1 MKLLSAVAVHLSE
14 GAAGAVEPVLVGTL
28 RGSFQ
33 GGRRLVSTSFEY
45 EQSYLQRPG
54 AYELSPDLPLRPGRV
69 YTGADATMFGAI
81 ADATPDDWGTSLI
94 DAQWAIERARDQPAF
109 LGDFDHLTQL
119 NDETRP
125 GALRFAEVGRTA
137 FLTLEGHTRVRL
149 ADAQRLAEAAA
160 RFERYEASDEDVAL
174 LGWAGSSLGG
184 ARPKATI
191 LDNGALWVLK
201 LPSNRDR
208 RTDIEAWEAVA
219 LELAERAGL
228 RVPRRRLLPVDGFNS
243 SLLVERFDRA
253 PAPEQADTEQTALTA
268 GMESTG
274 SQVRVGYQS
283 ALSALAV
290 SSVQDRRTYEDFA
303 DAIDMMTGSRDDLKE
318 MFGRVALYVLIGN
331 VDDHWR
337 NHGFVREG
345 DRWRLSPLFDVNPTR
360 AGSKVQARQISPMDD
375 PYDRDVRVL
384 TEGRDAYGLTETQ
397 AAEVIARVVGAV
409 QQWRD
414 VAKQL
419 SITEAEIAGMESA
432 FSRTQLE
439 HAKEFSRA
447 HA

>member
-1 MKLLSAVAVHLSE
+1 MNAVSVHMSE

-45 EQSYLQRPG
+45 AQSYLQRAG
-54 AYELSPDLPLRPGRV
+54 AYELSPDLPLRSGRV

-94 DAQWAIERARDQPAF
+94 DAQWAIERTKDQPAF
-109 LGDFDHLTQL
+109 LGEFDHLVQL
-119 NDETRP
+119 NDATRV
-125 GALRFAEVGRTA
+125 GALRFAEVGKTE
-137 FLTLEGHTRVRL
+137 FLTLDGRTSVRL
-149 ADAQRLAEAAA
+149 ADAQRLAEAAS
-160 RFERYEASDEDVAL
+160 RFEKYEASDEDVEL

-191 LDNGALWVLK
+191 MEGGALWLLK

-228 RVPRRRLLPVDGFNS
+228 RVPRRRLIPIEDLNS

-253 PAPEQADTEQTALTA
+253 HAPGQVRTEQTELTEGA
-268 GMESTG
+268 ESAG
-274 SQVRVGYQS
+274 SQIRVGYQS
-283 ALSALAV
+283 ALSAMAV
-290 SSVQDRRTYEDFA
+290 GSVQDRRTYEDFA
-303 DAIDMMTGSRDDLKE
+303 DTIDMMTGSRDELKE
-318 MFGRVALYVLIGN
+318 MFGRVALNVLIGN

-345 DRWRLSPLFDVNPTR
+345 DRWRLSPVFDVNPTR

-375 PYDRDVRVL
+375 PYDRDVRIL
-384 TEGRDAYGLTETQ
+384 IEGRDAYGLTEMQ
-397 AAEVIARVVGAV
+397 AAEGIARVAAAV
-409 QQWRD
+409 EQWGD
-414 VAKQL
+414 VAKEL
-419 SITEAEIAGMESA
+419 SITEAEIESMESA
-432 FSRTQLE
+432 FSQAQLE
-439 HAKEFSRA
+439 HAKAFSDA